1 MGTRPDITFAVST
14 VAQFLENP
22 GAMHWEAVKRIFRY
36 LKGTRN
42 LRLVY
47 GNENQDLQ
55 GFVDAD
61 GASQDHRR
69 AITGWVFMV
78 DGGAVSWSS
87 KKQEIITL
95 STTEAEYVAAT
106 HATKEALWLRA
117 LFGEIFPPL
126 EINKP
131 THLLSD
137 NKSAI
142 ALVNRGQYHT
152 RMKHIDRQY
161 HFICYIIEA
170 RGIKLVYCPTDQ
182 QTADMLIKAI
192 PSIKTKHHQDKAS
205 SGKSP
210 WPWGVMR
217 ISQDSL
223 GLSRTPRFFR
233 AARFCR

>member
-1 MGTRPDITFAVST
+1 MPLDPNTSLTKTQSPSTLADITKMKNIPYREAVGSLMYASMGTRPDITFAVST

-95 STTEAEYVAAT
+95 STTEAEYVAA
-106 HATKEALWLRA
+106 
-117 LFGEIFPPL
+117 
-126 EINKP
+126 
-131 THLLSD
+131 
-137 NKSAI
+137 
-142 ALVNRGQYHT
+142 
-152 RMKHIDRQY
+152 
-161 HFICYIIEA
+161 
-170 RGIKLVYCPTDQ
+170 CPV
-182 QTADMLIKAI
+182 
-192 PSIKTKHHQDKAS
+192 
-205 SGKSP
+205 
-210 WPWGVMR
+210 W
-217 ISQDSL
+217 
-223 GLSRTPRFFR
+223 
-233 AARFCR
+233 